1 MVVNSDASAIKCVQ
15 LKECRTI
22 QAAHGETVPLTKR
35 TNRAGCVS
43 HGDKVSTWHNMC
55 KTLDLSAA
63 TGKATKQIK
72 EENNALEGLIEDNS
86 IQESP

>member
-1 MVVNSDASAIKCVQ
+1 MQ
-15 LKECRTI
+15 LKECGTI
-22 QAAHGETVPLTKR
+22 QAAHGEMVPLSKR

-43 HGDKVSTWHNMC
+43 HCGRVSTWHNIC

-72 EENNALEGLIEDNS
+72 EENNALEGLIEDNNS
-86 IQESP
+86 RIPIDNQ